1 MSELSKQQCFHN
13 TYGATKSWSC
23 SHRALVLFL
32 CPSGRTNHNTNI
44 KHGVEPS
51 DHNKTSAKSYDVAHF
66 VSKLAGAVQKPPSS
80 SLHPAQRNHTV
91 RTANKNLSA
100 PATISPQP
108 AAGCGAVP
116 GVTGH
121 WTARVAAAPSSL
133 CWLRIDVRLVIA
145 TSLSSRSHVDHA

>member
-23 SHRALVLFL
+23 SYRALVLFL

-66 VSKLAGAVQKPPSS
+66 VSKLAGAVQKPPPS
-80 SLHPAQRNHTV
+80 SLHPAQMNHTV
-91 RTANKNLSA
+91 RTANKNLGR
-100 PATISPQP
+100 ATCLLDTIRNNHGPERNHLGM
-108 AAGCGAVP
+108 AC
-116 GVTGH
+116 TEYRH
-121 WTARVAAAPSSL
+121 SL
-133 CWLRIDVRLVIA
+133 KKLKLQ
-145 TSLSSRSHVDHA
+145 